1 MSPPHKA
8 STIKLLLSVFM
19 ASVMAVTAG
28 NFLQDVDVTWG
39 GPRGKILDG
48 GRHLSLSLDKDSGSG
63 FQSKKEFLFG
73 RFDVQ
78 MKLVPGNSAGTVT
91 TFYVSSNQFDFLPNL
106 QNDRGFISKEYTF
119 IYFMKK
125 QSHGNLC

>member
-1 MSPPHKA
+1 MR
-8 STIKLLLSVFM
+8 LLQLCVIM
-19 ASVMAVTAG
+19 ASVTAAIAG
-28 NFLQDVDVTWG
+28 NFLHDVDITWG
-39 GPRGKILDG
+39 GPRAKLLDG

-91 TFYVSSNQFDFLPNL
+91 TFYVSFN
-106 QNDRGFISKEYTF
+106 
-119 IYFMKK
+119 YFYA
-125 QSHGNLC
+125 